1 MAEEKL
7 LAEWFWIDRY
17 DGSSAALLN
26 MECQGVY
33 RSMLSAA
40 WRRGARLPNDHEAIR
55 RAIRCTSKEWKRCW
69 PKVEGYWRAD
79 GENGEWLVND
89 TQLEVYAEAMAQ
101 REAAHVRAVAAA
113 EARWGKRAGAPAQ
126 GDAQASAQAKLKKSP
141 PSPSPGTTNPPNPP
155 ARAGGQGPPTKAEQE
170 ATVRELVAYWRWLG
184 RVDPRCPHG
193 FATQPQSIPD
203 ERNVRAWRK
212 ALKVGRV
219 NVDELKAS
227 IAERVREELTRRN
240 VPVWDVEPWPP
251 AEEEAPSGARR
262 AG

>member
-55 RAIRCTSKEWKRCW
+55 RAIRCTPKEWKRAW
-69 PKVEGYWRAD
+69 PQLEGYWRAD
-79 GENGEWLVND
+79 GEQGEWLVND
-89 TQLEVYAEAMAQ
+89 TQLEVYAEAQAA
-101 REAAHVRAVAAA
+101 REAAHLRAVAAA
-113 EARWGKRAGAPAQ
+113 EARWGKRAQAPAQ
-126 GDAQASAQAKLKKSP
+126 GDAQASARAKHKLSP
-141 PSPSPGTTNPPNPP
+141 PSPSPRTTTPPDPP
-155 ARAGGQGPPTKAEQE
+155 AIAGGQGPPTKADQE
-170 ATVRELVAYWRWLG
+170 TTVRELVAYWRWLG
-184 RVDPRCPHG
+184 RCDPRCPHG
-193 FATQPQSIPD
+193 FAQQPQSIPGD
-203 ERNVRAWRK
+203 RDVRAWRK

-219 NVDELKAS
+219 DVNEFKAA
-227 IAERVREELTRRN
+227 IASRVREELMQRS
-240 VPVWDVEPWPP
+240 VPVWEVEPWPP
-251 AEEEAPSGARR
+251 AEEAPEGARR